1 MTDHVGLKGVTLLTF
16 RITGRLDLEGHPGER
31 GLLARPDC
39 GTQTGAAIPSP
50 ARIDTASQCMTRYAA
65 SMDVHPPH
73 SPIHTWQDFLV
84 HLFTITVGLL
94 IALAL
99 EAGAESIHHRQLV
112 AEARE
117 NLRREIAANH
127 KICADNVTEIKGA
140 RDLLAKD
147 IDQLRDLRAGRAPQQ
162 LDLHWKF
169 SWNGYSNAAWN
180 TARDSGAVPYMPLD
194 TIEGYSG
201 LYMQQAYVNEAG
213 LSILLDETK
222 AGAPLRIARDRKDP
236 KEFAPV
242 DVQTMLT
249 ASAEIDARLET
260 LQSLMKSL
268 DDDYVE
274 ALKGQ

>member
-1 MTDHVGLKGVTLLTF
+1 
-16 RITGRLDLEGHPGER
+16 
-31 GLLARPDC
+31 
-39 GTQTGAAIPSP
+39 
-50 ARIDTASQCMTRYAA
+50 MTRYAA
-65 SMDVHPPH
+65 TMDVHPPH
-73 SPIHTWQDFLV
+73 APIHSWQDFLV
-84 HLFTITVGLL
+84 HLFTITIGLL

-99 EAGAESIHHRQLV
+99 EAGAESLHHRQLV

-127 KICADNVTEIKGA
+127 KIYGDNVSEIKGA
-140 RDLLAKD
+140 RDLLARD

-169 SWNGYSNAAWN
+169 GWNGYSNAAWN
-180 TARDSGAVPYMPLD
+180 TARDSGAVSYMQLD

-201 LYMQQAYVNEAG
+201 LYMQQAYVNDAG

-222 AGAPLRIARDRKDP
+222 AGAALRIARDRKDP
-236 KEFAPV
+236 KEFEPI
-242 DVQTMLT
+242 DIQSMLT

-274 ALKGQ
+274 ALKE